1 MANLNVR
8 VDSVLKKE
16 SEMLF
21 KDLGLDM
28 NTAINIFLT
37 KCVKTG
43 SIPFKVEEP
52 KPSRKLRKALKE
64 LDYME
69 KHPEKYK
76 AYHSVDELL
85 EDLNK

>member
-21 KDLGLDM
+21 KDLVLDM